1 MHQTVTFYHFLLAL
15 LYWSSVVMLLIG
27 LCIMLFPKRM
37 VRLSLKLN
45 HWISTEKFFN
55 RLDEKRHG
63 ERFFYRHHVIF
74 GIFLVTAAV
83 YVFYAFMFSF
93 DPEKFSLSLFA
104 SRAANQWL
112 LQSLVFINLVFSVLI
127 FLIGV
132 IVVIRPSLLK
142 SFEAAANRWIV
153 VDQSLKKLDVQM
165 KMPDTMFTRRPRFM
179 GFLIVIG
186 SIYILI
192 NLSSVLVRN

>member
-1 MHQTVTFYHFLLAL
+1 
-15 LYWSSVVMLLIG
+15 
-27 LCIMLFPKRM
+27 
-37 VRLSLKLN
+37 
-45 HWISTEKFFN
+45 
-55 RLDEKRHG
+55 
-63 ERFFYRHHVIF
+63 
-74 GIFLVTAAV
+74 
-83 YVFYAFMFSF
+83 MFSF

-142 SFEAAANRWIV
+142 SIEAAANRWIV

-165 KMPDTMFTRRPRFM
+165 KMPDTMFTRRPRLM

-192 NLSSVLVRN
+192 NLSTVLVRN